1 VDDKLKELMKKVSGK
16 VDSAELFKI
25 KNQTIPV
32 SFEVNRLKSI
42 DISESEGQA
51 LRVINNG
58 KVGFSSSTG
67 EYNLDLMIDKSIAT
81 SEFGQKAS
89 FDFPK
94 KVKLEEKEKVNIYD
108 AQVAEKSIEAMISTG
123 EDIIKE
129 IKKVNQE
136 LRCDVNIL
144 KNYLEVKYLNS
155 KGGNYS
161 YHKTMMAYSAMVQKT
176 EEEDMLILYSSLE
189 SGRDNLNP
197 GKLSAELIEKLEW
210 GEKIVSV
217 ESGKMPVIFTPDAAL
232 VLILPL
238 IMGLNG
244 KMVLK
249 KISPLSDKKGEKMWS
264 ELFSLDSDGTID
276 FALGSAPFDDE
287 GVKMKRLPLVE
298 KGAIKNFY
306 YDLQTAGIAGVES
319 TGNGIR
325 ESIHSGPAPEVS
337 NLIMKEG
344 NVPFLEMVKDI
355 KQGII
360 IDQVLGLGQGNIIS
374 GAFSNNVQL
383 GFKIENGQ
391 IVGRIKDVMIA
402 GNALQ
407 ELNNIIAL
415 GNKAKWVSGKYKFP
429 HIYLKSLSVSTKN
442 K

>member
-1 VDDKLKELMKKVSGK
+1 VDSKLKKLMKKISKK

-25 KNQTIPV
+25 KNQTVPV
-32 SFEVNRLKSI
+32 NFEVNRLKAI
-42 DISESEGQA
+42 DISETEGQA

-67 EYNLDLMIDKSIAT
+67 GYNLDLMIDKSIAT
-81 SEFGQKAS
+81 SEFGPRAS

-94 KVKLEEKEKVNIYD
+94 EVKLEEKEKVNIYD

-129 IKKVNQE
+129 IGKVNRE

-155 KGGNYS
+155 KGGSYS
-161 YHKTMMAYSAMVQKT
+161 YQKTIMAYSAMVQKT

-189 SGRDNLNP
+189 SGRDNLNS
-197 GKLSAELIEKLEW
+197 GKLCAELIEKLEW

-217 ESGKMPVIFTPDAAL
+217 ESGKMPVIFTPEAAL

-249 KISPLSDKKGEKMWS
+249 KVSPLSDKKGEKMWS

-306 YDLQTAGIAGVES
+306 YDLQTAGIVGVES
-319 TGNGIR
+319 TGNGLR
-325 ESIHSGPAPEVS
+325 GYIHSGPAPEVN
-337 NLIMKEG
+337 NLIIPEG
-344 NVPFLEMVKDI
+344 KVSFLEMVKDI

-360 IDQVLGLGQGNIIS
+360 VDQVLGLGQGNIIS

-383 GFKIENGQ
+383 GFKIENGK
-391 IVGRIKDVMIA
+391 IVGRVKDVMIA

-415 GNKAKWVSGKYKFP
+415 GNKAKWVSGKHKFP

>member
-42 DISESEGQA
+42 DISETEGQA

-58 KVGFSSSTG
+58 GIGFSSSTG
-67 EYNLDLMIDKSIAT
+67 EYNLGLMIDKSIAT

-89 FDFPK
+89 FDFPAEI
-94 KVKLEEKEKVNIYD
+94 KLEEKEKVNIYD

-161 YHKTMMAYSAMVQKT
+161 YRKTIMAYSAMVQKT

-189 SGRDNLNP
+189 SGEDNLNP

-325 ESIHSGPAPEVS
+325 ESIHSGPVPEIS

-344 NVPFLEMVKDI
+344 KVPFLEMVKDI

-360 IDQVLGLGQGNIIS
+360 IDQVLGLGQGNIMS

-383 GFKIENGQ
+383 GFKIENGK
-391 IVGRIKDVMIA
+391 IVGRVKDVMIA
-402 GNALQ
+402 GNALE
-407 ELNNIIAL
+407 ELNNIVAL
-415 GNKAKWVSGKYKFP
+415 GNETKWVSGKHKFP

-442 K
+442 

>member
-1 VDDKLKELMKKVSGK
+1 MEKLMKKVSEK
-16 VDSAELFKI
+16 VDSAELFRI
-25 KNQTIPV
+25 KNQTVPV
-32 SFEVNRLKSI
+32 NFEVNRLKAI
-42 DISESEGQA
+42 DISETEGQA

-67 EYNLDLMIDKSIAT
+67 GYNLDLMIDKSIAT
-81 SEFGQKAS
+81 SEFGPRAS

-94 KVKLEEKEKVNIYD
+94 KVELEEKEKVNIYD
-108 AQVAEKSIEAMISTG
+108 AQVVEKSIEAMISTG

-129 IKKVNQE
+129 IEKVNRE

-155 KGGNYS
+155 KGGSYS
-161 YHKTMMAYSAMVQKT
+161 YQKTILAYSAMVQKT

-189 SGRDNLNP
+189 SGEDNLNP
-197 GKLSAELIEKLEW
+197 GKLCTELIEKLKW

-217 ESGKMPVIFTPDAAL
+217 ESGKMPVIFTPEAAL

-249 KISPLSDKKGEKMWS
+249 KVSPLSDKKGRKMWS

-298 KGAIKNFY
+298 RGAIKNFY
-306 YDLQTAGIAGVES
+306 YDLQTAGIVGVES
-319 TGNGIR
+319 TGNGLR
-325 ESIHSGPAPEVS
+325 GSIHSIPTPEVN
-337 NLIMKEG
+337 NLIIPEG
-344 NVPFLEMVKDI
+344 KVPFLEMVKDI

-360 IDQVLGLGQGNIIS
+360 IDQVLGLGQGNIMS

-383 GFKIENGQ
+383 GFKIENGK
-391 IVGRIKDVMIA
+391 IVGRVKDVMIA
-402 GNALQ
+402 GNALE
-407 ELNNIIAL
+407 ELNNIVAL
-415 GNKAKWVSGKYKFP
+415 GNKAKWISGKHRFP

>member
-1 VDDKLKELMKKVSGK
+1 MEKLMKKVSEK
-16 VDSAELFKI
+16 VDSAELFRI
-25 KNQTIPV
+25 KNQTVPV
-32 SFEVNRLKSI
+32 NFEVNRLKAI
-42 DISESEGQA
+42 DISETEGQA

-67 EYNLDLMIDKSIAT
+67 GYNLDLMIDKSIAT
-81 SEFGQKAS
+81 SEFGPRAS
-89 FDFPK
+89 FDFPAEI
-94 KVKLEEKEKVNIYD
+94 KLEEKEKVNIYD
-108 AQVAEKSIEAMISTG
+108 AQVVEKSIEAMISTG

-129 IKKVNQE
+129 IEKVNRE

-155 KGGNYS
+155 KGGSYS
-161 YHKTMMAYSAMVQKT
+161 YQKTILAYSAMVQKT

-189 SGRDNLNP
+189 SGEDNLNP
-197 GKLSAELIEKLEW
+197 GKLCTELIEKLKW

-217 ESGKMPVIFTPDAAL
+217 ESGKMPVIFTPEAAL

-249 KISPLSDKKGEKMWS
+249 KVSPLSDKKGRKMWS

-298 KGAIKNFY
+298 RGAIKNFY
-306 YDLQTAGIAGVES
+306 YDLQTAGIVGVES
-319 TGNGIR
+319 TGNGLR
-325 ESIHSGPAPEVS
+325 GSIHSIPTPEVN
-337 NLIMKEG
+337 NLIIPEG
-344 NVPFLEMVKDI
+344 KVPFLEMVKDI

-360 IDQVLGLGQGNIIS
+360 IDQVLGLGQGNIMS

-383 GFKIENGQ
+383 GFKIENGK
-391 IVGRIKDVMIA
+391 IVGRVKDVMIA
-402 GNALQ
+402 GNALE
-407 ELNNIIAL
+407 ELNNIVAL
-415 GNKAKWVSGKYKFP
+415 GNKAKWISGKHRFP

>member
-1 VDDKLKELMKKVSGK
+1 
-16 VDSAELFKI
+16 
-25 KNQTIPV
+25 
-32 SFEVNRLKSI
+32 
-42 DISESEGQA
+42 
-51 LRVINNG
+51 
-58 KVGFSSSTG
+58 
-67 EYNLDLMIDKSIAT
+67 
-81 SEFGQKAS
+81 
-89 FDFPK
+89 
-94 KVKLEEKEKVNIYD
+94 
-108 AQVAEKSIEAMISTG
+108 
-123 EDIIKE
+123 
-129 IKKVNQE
+129 
-136 LRCDVNIL
+136 
-144 KNYLEVKYLNS
+144 
-155 KGGNYS
+155 
-161 YHKTMMAYSAMVQKT
+161 MMAYSAMVQKT

-197 GKLSAELIEKLEW
+197 GKLSAELIEKLKW

-238 IMGLNG
+238 IIGLNG

-249 KISPLSDKKGEKMWS
+249 KVSPLSDKKGEKMWS

-325 ESIHSGPAPEVS
+325 ESIHSGPVPEVS

-415 GNKAKWVSGKYKFP
+415 GNKAKWVSGKHKFP